1 MVATTWLKWPSGF
14 FAVPLNIKCS
24 RKCARPDLPGVSSAA
39 PTLYQIMWVTTGAR
53 RSGMTT
59 SCSPFASVKLA
70 TGAPVG
76 SAEAVPATRAA
87 AMSAAAPMR
96 GRRVQHCCDA
106 MNFKSAIGGHRSPG
120 SSRRRARA
128 HNTKR
133 ICLLRAHRMVARV
146 VGGCGSNHLF
156 LAYAIGLV
164 RRRRLIAPRRF
175 GQSGARRLPG
185 EAAGFG
191 IVFAEYLAEGTAGD
205 TELRG
210 WDLTAG
216 AVRRGP
222 ITVVAHAPRARLGS
236 RRNLI
241 RPQRAR
247 LGLNHLVW
255 VHAGVALLRRFQF
268 LPLYVGIFWPGRA
281 VGERSIGSFRRR
293 QSSAARRNHQRRAL
307 LVVDRIIAALQA
319 EAFHDTAKDFGV
331 DRHVVV
337 VVVVGGAGRGGGR
350 EQSRAKQAA
359 YSGARNRPQTE
370 FGRQVR
376 AQNIGHSIPY
386 TPCNSKGI
394 PRSDP

>member
-1 MVATTWLKWPSGF
+1 MVETTWLKRPDGF
-14 FAVPLNIKCS
+14 FAVPLNIRCS
-24 RKCARPDLPGVSSAA
+24 RKCASPDLPGVSSAA

-59 SCSPFASVKLA
+59 SCSPFASVKSA

-76 SAEAVPATRAA
+76 SANAVPVTSAVT
-87 AMSAAAPMR
+87 MSAAAPMR
-96 GRRVQHCCDA
+96 GRINQNCCDA
-106 MNFKSAIGGHRSPG
+106 MSFNSATGGHRSPG
-120 SSRRRARA
+120 SGRRRARA

-156 LAYAIGLV
+156 LADAIGLV

-191 IVFAEYLAEGTAGD
+191 IVFTEYLAEGTAGD

-210 WDLTAG
+210 RDLTAG

-222 ITVVAHAPRARLGS
+222 ISVIAHALRARLGS

-247 LGLNHLVW
+247 LGLNRLVRI
-255 VHAGVALLRRFQF
+255 HADAALMRRFLF
-268 LPLYVGIFWPGRA
+268 LPLHVGIVWPGRA
-281 VGERSIGSFRRR
+281 VG
-293 QSSAARRNHQRRAL
+293 
-307 LVVDRIIAALQA
+307 
-319 EAFHDTAKDFGV
+319 
-331 DRHVVV
+331 
-337 VVVVGGAGRGGGR
+337 
-350 EQSRAKQAA
+350 
-359 YSGARNRPQTE
+359 
-370 FGRQVR
+370 
-376 AQNIGHSIPY
+376 
-386 TPCNSKGI
+386 
-394 PRSDP
+394 